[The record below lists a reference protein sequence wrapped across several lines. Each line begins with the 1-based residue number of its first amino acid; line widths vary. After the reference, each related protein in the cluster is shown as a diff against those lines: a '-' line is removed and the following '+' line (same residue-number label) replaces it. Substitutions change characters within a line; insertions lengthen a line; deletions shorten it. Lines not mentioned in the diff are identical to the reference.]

1 MHLSYTA
8 ATDAWTSLKRM
19 PTERE
24 DHGAAVV
31 GSSMFAVGGTYWTG
45 FGSAITDTNEKYVH
59 STDRWTTVKAVPTM
73 RYCIAGS
80 AVRAMGTKLI
90 AIGGYSPLSTTDDV
104 FEMYTPSTDTWV
116 TKTSM
121 PTVRYWHGVAVG
133 GPRVY
138 AIGGTYDPP
147 SASPATKYDFLEV
160 WVDSSAYTAP
170 QIDETSP
177 ANVASTSAGTVSI
190 VGVSF
195 GKTDQT
201 PSSYASGA
209 ITR

>member
-19 PTERE
+19 PTERD

-31 GSSMFAVGGTYWTG
+31 GSSLFAVGGTRPGAFTL
-45 FGSAITDTNEKYVH
+45 DTNEKYVH
-59 STDRWTTVKAVPTM
+59 STDSWTTVKAVPTM
-73 RYCIAGS
+73 RYGIAGS
-80 AVRAMGTKLI
+80 AVRVMGTKLI
-90 AIGGYSPLSTTDDV
+90 AIGGFSPSSATADV

-133 GPRVY
+133 GTRVY
-138 AIGGTYDPP
+138 AIGGTSDPP
-147 SASPATKYDFLEV
+147 SASPTTKYDFLEV
-160 WVDSSAYTAP
+160 WVDSSAYIAP

-177 ANVASTSAGTVSI
+177 ANVASTFAGMVSI

-201 PSSYASGA
+201 LSSYASGA

>member
-31 GSSMFAVGGTYWTG
+31 GSSLFAVGGTRPG
-45 FGSAITDTNEKYVH
+45 AQLLDTNEKYVH
-59 STDRWTTVKAVPTM
+59 STDSWTTVKAVPTM
-73 RYCIAGS
+73 RYGIAGS

-90 AIGGYSPLSTTDDV
+90 AIGGYSPLTSTDNV

-121 PTVRYWHGVAVG
+121 PTIRYWHGVAVG

-138 AIGGTYDPP
+138 AIGGTYAMM
-147 SASPATKYDFLEV
+147 SVSPTTEYDFLEV

-177 ANVASTSAGTVSI
+177 ANVASTFAGMVSI